1 MNQGTRRLTNGL
13 QISLRQ
19 LLKLDR
25 DWQSYEPEQEA
36 ILRTFISAIPAD
48 GCFVNIG
55 ASIGFYPMLAKRWAP
70 GLTVQAYEPL
80 EMHREFFRENM
91 QLNGCAPGEIELF
104 SEGVSRADG
113 HVDYLA
119 NGFGSTIISKR
130 EATMKQKLKQIRLK
144 LRRWLMEQG
153 IKKYPLEF
161 TRISVVSL
169 HTVVERAGGSI
180 DLLLTDVQ
188 GSEGDIL
195 QGGEDLIR
203 AGSIKNLL
211 INTHG
216 ASMHDTCQHL
226 LEQYGYQVLH
236 SDRQGRHDGLLA
248 ASHPTC
254 TNIFTHWSAA
264 RSARVPA

>member
-1 MNQGTRRLTNGL
+1 MSQATRRLTNGL

-19 LLKLDR
+19 LLELNR

-36 ILRTFISAIPAD
+36 ILRTFIEALPAA

-55 ASIGFYPMLAKRWAP
+55 ASIGFYPILAKLWAP

-80 EMHREFFRENM
+80 ELHRDFFRENL
-91 QLNGCAPGEIELF
+91 QLNGFQLSDIEIF

-130 EATMKQKLKQIRLK
+130 KATTKQKLKQIRLK
-144 LRRWLMEQG
+144 LRRWLMDKG
-153 IKKYPLEF
+153 IKNYPLEF

-169 HTVVERAGGSI
+169 RTVLKRAGGSI

-216 ASMHDTCQHL
+216 ASM
-226 LEQYGYQVLH
+226 
-236 SDRQGRHDGLLA
+236 
-248 ASHPTC
+248 
-254 TNIFTHWSAA
+254 THAT
-264 RSARVPA
+264 RVRW